1 MNIRR
6 LICSLFSFSILFCS
20 TVNAQ
25 NNTDVQLCYEDQ
37 DYPPYLIGT
46 GRKPVMPNPG
56 VLVELTKSAF
66 ESAGFTVSYIRRPW
80 KRCMRMVEE
89 NKVIGM
95 FGVIYLPEREIFGHY
110 PMRNNAP
117 DKERRLLSVDYP
129 VFVNVDAPVKWDGH
143 TFADKKIHL
152 GTPLGYATVTE
163 LENVHHLSPNQSYLP
178 QDGLEAVSL
187 NKLDGYIVER
197 NVGEQ
202 LLLKHKLQK
211 TVIAQ
216 EPPFKSH
223 DLYLLLSH
231 GFYEKNTEKAEKIWS
246 HLAVLRKTVLD
257 DLMKSYLKR

>member
-1 MNIRR
+1 MNAH
-6 LICSLFSFSILFCS
+6 LLTYLLFSFFIAFCS

-25 NNTDVQLCYEDQ
+25 NTADVQLCYEDQ

-46 GRKPVMPNPG
+46 GGKPEMPNPG
-56 VLVELTKSAF
+56 VLVELAQSAF
-66 ESAGFTVSYIRRPW
+66 EDAGFTVSFVRRPW

-89 NKVIGM
+89 NKAVGM

-110 PMRNNAP
+110 PMRENAP
-117 DKERRLLSVDYP
+117 DKERRLLTVDYP
-129 VFVNVDAPVKWDGH
+129 IFVNVNAPVKWDGH
-143 TFADKKIHL
+143 AFADKKIHL

-163 LENVHHLSPNQSYLP
+163 LENVHHISPNQSYLP
-178 QDGLEAVSL
+178 QAGLEALSQR
-187 NKLDGYIVER
+187 KLDGYIVER
-197 NVGEQ
+197 NVGDQ
-202 LLLKHKLQK
+202 LILKHNLQK

-231 GFYEKNTEKAEKIWS
+231 GFYDKNTEKAEKIWS
-246 HLAVLRKTVLD
+246 RLAVLRKTVLD